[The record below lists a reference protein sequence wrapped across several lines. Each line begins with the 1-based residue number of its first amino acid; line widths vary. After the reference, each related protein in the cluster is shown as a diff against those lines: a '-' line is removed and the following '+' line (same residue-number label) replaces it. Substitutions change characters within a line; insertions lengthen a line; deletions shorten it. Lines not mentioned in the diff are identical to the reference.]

1 MGPRKKAKPNP
12 KAEADIPPPTPV
24 APEAV
29 PLPETPGPSISS
41 DIPSEYQPILAN
53 QDTQTAT
60 SAAAN
65 ADEPIPPPPTKGW
78 LGGTWPRAAKAAP
91 ITQVAKKSIISAG
104 KVISEVAESA
114 AANRPH
120 TPLGQSSPLKAPSLY
135 LSGKLGTSSR
145 SLPVSATT
153 TKVNVSSSNLSRP
166 PETARRKSFEGN
178 PAELAAGGSIVEEK
192 TIPPETRITGSEQLE
207 GPQQSAP
214 GPAAVRPQEN
224 LGGNQAGWLGW
235 FSRGDNGP
243 NGSAQAGPDSENGP
257 EGQGTKAKEEER
269 IKPAEVV
276 KSKTSVQ
283 ESTTAVP
290 DQVRGDGKDSESC
303 LTKTAGRIE
312 PPPPRSWLPIWGT
325 SGATS
330 DQSTDATENINAIAA
345 KPEESEREPPEIQA
359 VSDGARDTGTSS
371 GWTFWSRGNAR
382 PATSDGTS
390 QPTLGKL
397 AVAGSS
403 SESQPKTAVVA
414 GHKRGAPLTSKTLKR
429 ERPQSLQAADDT
441 TTPSASIT
449 NANGN
454 SAVAVQAPP
463 EAESTK
469 PLSAKP
475 LPDAAPGAKNLILP
489 PLKRTYKPANNP
501 GLLEQLRSLLYVAKA
516 SPPKHVNLIE
526 KPLPIKKA
534 LAIGVHGYFPA
545 PLLRSVLGQPT
556 GTSIKFAESSATAI
570 QKWTKNHGYTCEVE
584 KIALEGEGK
593 IEERVELLWKLLL
606 NWMDAITKAD
616 FILVACHSQGVPVAI
631 MLVAKLISFGCLH
644 GARIGICAMAGVNL
658 GPFADYKSRWISG
671 SAGELF
677 EFARPDSTV
686 SKDYEAALGGVVRY
700 GVKILYIGSIDDQLV
715 SLEVGNLDFYKIHD
729 RSAFM
734 YPLTCRFGGPH
745 PHYKGLEGAAR
756 WWPPNRQVDG
766 YIPLLLQF

>member
-12 KAEADIPPPTPV
+12 RAEADNPPPPPV

-29 PLPETPGPSISS
+29 PLPETPRPQISS
-41 DIPSEYQPILAN
+41 DVPSETQPILAN
-53 QDTQTAT
+53 QETQTVT
-60 SAAAN
+60 NAAAS
-65 ADEPIPPPPTKGW
+65 ADEPIPPPSTKGW

-91 ITQVAKKSIISAG
+91 ITKVAKKSIISAG

-114 AANRPH
+114 AANRPR

-145 SLPVSATT
+145 SLPISATT

-178 PAELAAGGSIVEEK
+178 PEEQAAGEGKAVEEK
-192 TIPPETRITGSEQLE
+192 AIPPETGSTRSEQLE
-207 GPQQSAP
+207 GPQQTAP
-214 GPAAVRPQEN
+214 EPAAVGPQEN
-224 LGGNQAGWLGW
+224 LEGNQAGWLGW

-243 NGSAQAGPDSENGP
+243 GGPAQVGPDSKKSM
-257 EGQGTKAKEEER
+257 EGQDTKAKEEER
-269 IKPAEVV
+269 VKPSGVID
-276 KSKTSVQ
+276 SKTPVHD
-283 ESTTAVP
+283 STTAAS
-290 DQVRGDGKDSESC
+290 DQVQGDGKDSESS
-303 LTKTAGRIE
+303 LKKTARRIE

-325 SGATS
+325 SGAIS
-330 DQSTDATENINAIAA
+330 DKGTDAAENINATAA
-345 KPEESEREPPEIQA
+345 KPEESVQEPSEIQA
-359 VSDGARDTGTSS
+359 VSDATHDTGTSS

-382 PATSDGTS
+382 PATSNGVS

-403 SESQPKTAVVA
+403 SESQPKDAVVT
-414 GHKRGAPLTSKTLKR
+414 GHKRGASLTSKTLKR

-441 TTPSASIT
+441 TKPSASIT
-449 NANGN
+449 NTNGN
-454 SAVAVQAPP
+454 SAVAVQVPP
-463 EAESTK
+463 KAKSTK
-469 PLSAKP
+469 SLSAKP
-475 LPDAAPGAKNLILP
+475 LPDAAPSAPNLILP
-489 PLKRTYKPANNP
+489 PLKQTFKPPKSP

-516 SPPKHVNLIE
+516 PPPKHVNHIE

-556 GTSIKFAESSATAI
+556 GTSIKFAESAATAI
-570 QKWTKNHGYTCEVE
+570 EKWTKNHGYTCEVE

-593 IEERVELLWKLLL
+593 IEERVEVLWKLLL

-644 GARIGICAMAGVNL
+644 GVRIGVCAMAGVNL

-677 EFARPDSTV
+677 DFARPDSTV
-686 SKDYEAALGGVVRY
+686 SKDYEAGLDRVLRY

-715 SLEVGNLDFYKIHD
+715 SLEVGNLVFYETHYRPALCIHLPVD
-729 RSAFM
+729 
-734 YPLTCRFGGPH
+734 L
-745 PHYKGLEGAAR
+745 AATTLPR
-756 WWPPNRQVDG
+756 PPA
-766 YIPLLLQF
+766 P